1 MQDTRTSLENNCN
14 CFKMSSYLMFLK
26 CFKQLKQPTPEFC
39 LIAYSGFLDGRC
51 FLTCKPNIKT

>member
-1 MQDTRTSLENNCN
+1 
-14 CFKMSSYLMFLK
+14 MFLK

-39 LIAYSGFLDGRC
+39 LIGYSGFLDGRC